1 MAQDKL
7 KEALNEIQFLKNE
20 VQEECNKRRNAER
33 ELHSALQKVCAVL
46 VKIQIA
52 CLFIN
57 EIIGTFVDQR
67 TGEILYGW
75 VKAAE
80 GTPGDA

>member
-7 KEALNEIQFLKNE
+7 KEALNEIQFLKE

-46 VKIQIA
+46 IHCASKNPDRMSI
-52 CLFIN
+52 
-57 EIIGTFVDQR
+57 
-67 TGEILYGW
+67 Y
-75 VKAAE
+75 
-80 GTPGDA
+80 

>member
-33 ELHSALQKVCAVL
+33 ELHSTLQKVCAVL
-46 VKIQIA
+46 IHCASKNPDRMSI
-52 CLFIN
+52 
-57 EIIGTFVDQR
+57 
-67 TGEILYGW
+67 Y
-75 VKAAE
+75 
-80 GTPGDA
+80 